1 MAWIPTIPPHEA
13 DGELKAVYDK
23 VGKARGRVAEIFR
36 VSSVNPAT
44 MSQHLDFYVS
54 LMFGPSDLTPLER
67 ELLATAVSATNG
79 CHY

>member
-13 DGELKAVYDK
+13 DGELRAAYEK
-23 VGKARGRVAEIFR
+23 VGRARGRIAEIFR
-36 VSSVNPAT
+36 VSSVNPGT
-44 MSQHLDFYVS
+44 MSQHLDFYVA
-54 LMFGPSDLTPLER
+54 LMFGPSDLTPLDR